1 MKSIYKNL
9 ARNALSK
16 NKIIYVPYII
26 SSIMMITI
34 SFIIFNLAVDK
45 VIGGINGGASL
56 QMMMSFGI
64 FIMYMISFF
73 FLNSVSRFVIKQRKK
88 ELGLYSVLGMQKKH
102 IMRVQFIENLYVYIL
117 SAIPGTI
124 IGVVISKILQLIVL
138 KIYNC
143 EADFGWKINWIP
155 ILVNLAVFGFFYL
168 LFFLVNCISILR
180 TNTLEYMKEE
190 AKGEKRPKSNW
201 LLAIAGV
208 IFLGS
213 GYAMA
218 IRSQTA
224 MDAFSFFFFAVSLVI
239 FGTIC
244 LFTAGSITI
253 LNTLKKKKDYYY
265 LLNQ

>member
-16 NKIIYVPYII
+16 NKIVYVPYII

-45 VIGGINGGASL
+45 VIGSINGGASL
-56 QMMMSFGI
+56 QMMMNFGI

-124 IGVVISKILQLIVL
+124 IGVVISKILQLMVP
-138 KIYNC
+138 
-143 EADFGWKINWIP
+143 EP
-155 ILVNLAVFGFFYL
+155 V
-168 LFFLVNCISILR
+168 
-180 TNTLEYMKEE
+180 
-190 AKGEKRPKSNW
+190 
-201 LLAIAGV
+201 
-208 IFLGS
+208 
-213 GYAMA
+213 
-218 IRSQTA
+218 
-224 MDAFSFFFFAVSLVI
+224 
-239 FGTIC
+239 
-244 LFTAGSITI
+244 
-253 LNTLKKKKDYYY
+253 
-265 LLNQ
+265 